1 MATEGQKKTSNINNN
16 NLESQPEGQLEAVH
30 DQDSKTHSSHAD
42 GTSKDNR
49 NIHEDSDGVEK
60 KNGAINDESVDIGS
74 EKVSDESGG
83 RKKRAHSK
91 EPDDGQSRNSKKRAV
106 LNEEGSTR
114 ASDTKSKNGVQTPY
128 DKDEKNS
135 GANTKSEAEAVKK
148 SSDVNGN
155 KNKDETANDPE
166 SDFDEETGGDTPSPE
181 EEPTGTLLICGGA
194 NWDMTGRKEL
204 PKTAKKTT
212 QNNPAARNLWGPHKV
227 RHEGNPLRVRVVAS
241 GCNACHSVIVAD
253 NGDVMTFGRND
264 KGQLGLGDTETRITP
279 TLIEDFK
286 DINIVA
292 AACGRSHTLF
302 LDSNGIV
309 YSCGDNKMGQCGTN
323 QMAVQQIVKPTRIA
337 FRENKPIVR
346 IACGAEFSMIVDIDG
361 RLYSFGHPE
370 HGQLGHNS
378 EGKYFTTGNKYA
390 FHCEYAPRRITT
402 FVEKSREGHVAPV
415 GDVSIVDIACG
426 TNHTL
431 AVDKKHRCFSWGF
444 AGYHRL
450 GHSETKNELV
460 PRSIKVFDVPG
471 NSGRGASKVFAGATH
486 SMALDMNG
494 LLYFWGQNKSSGEAT
509 MYPKNVQDLCGWRI
523 KAVSCA
529 NRSIFVIADDT
540 CISWGPSPTYGEL
553 GYGEGKSKSSTIPQE
568 VKSLD
573 GIQIMDVACG
583 FGHTLLVARDQS
595 SKDLDSLKPIKDWP

>member
-1 MATEGQKKTSNINNN
+1 MAPNKREVSPESGDTGSCKRVKEDVKVKQTKEAKDAEKQEVASKIVATEDNNN
-16 NLESQPEGQLEAVH
+16 DDNKNGSSNGSSDKSDSVKVEKVKSDDKLDMEESRRREDGKPGHTNGKNKKSGDCDSPQS
-30 DQDSKTHSSHAD
+30 DSKESAEVEAD
-42 GTSKDNR
+42 
-49 NIHEDSDGVEK
+49 
-60 KNGAINDESVDIGS
+60 
-74 EKVSDESGG
+74 
-83 RKKRAHSK
+83 
-91 EPDDGQSRNSKKRAV
+91 
-106 LNEEGSTR
+106 EGS
-114 ASDTKSKNGVQTPY
+114 
-128 DKDEKNS
+128 
-135 GANTKSEAEAVKK
+135 AE
-148 SSDVNGN
+148 
-155 KNKDETANDPE
+155 DETC
-166 SDFDEETGGDTPSPE
+166 
-181 EEPTGTLLICGGA
+181 GTLLLCGGA

-204 PKTAKKTT
+204 PKTAKKTNQT
-212 QNNPAARNLWGPHKV
+212 NQAARNLWGPHKV
-227 RHEGNPLRVRVVAS
+227 CADGKPIRVKVVAS
-241 GCNACHSVIVAD
+241 GCNACHSVIVTD
-253 NGDVMTFGRND
+253 DGDVMTFGRND

-279 TLIEDFK
+279 TPIEAFK
-286 DINIVA
+286 NINIVA

-323 QMAVQQIVKPTRIA
+323 QMAVQQIVTPTRIA
-337 FRENKPIVR
+337 FKENKPVVR

-402 FVEKSREGHVAPV
+402 FIEKSREGHVSPV

-460 PRSIKVFDVPG
+460 PRSIKVFDVPQ
-471 NSGRGASKVFAGATH
+471 NTGRGATKVFAGATH

-509 MYPKNVQDLCGWRI
+509 MYPKTVQDLCGWRI

-553 GYGEGKSKSSTIPQE
+553 GYGEGKSKSSTTPQE
-568 VKSLD
+568 VKTLD
-573 GIQIMDVACG
+573 GIHVADVACG
-583 FGHTLLVARDQS
+583 FGHTLLIASDRSQ
-595 SKDLDSLKPIKDWP
+595 KDVEGLKSIKDWP